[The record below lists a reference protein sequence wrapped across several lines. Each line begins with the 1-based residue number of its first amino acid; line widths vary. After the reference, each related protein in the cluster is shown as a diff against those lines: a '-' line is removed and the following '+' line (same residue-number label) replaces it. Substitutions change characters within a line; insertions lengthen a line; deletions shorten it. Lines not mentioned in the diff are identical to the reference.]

1 MAHVRLFAGL
11 RELAGTPVVDIP
23 GSTVEEILALAT
35 DRYGSDFRRGLANAR
50 IWVNGDPSEADR
62 VVGPEDEVAL
72 LPPVSGGATPAPE
85 VRFLA
90 PFAAAIV
97 LLVANAID
105 NPVWFVAAL
114 VGVGAAWAW
123 DISENGVT
131 SGSALRVPL
140 LVAVFAGAVIPY
152 AWNVGRGD
160 AAGIGL
166 AILVAILTVMIQGVI
181 VSATRD
187 FTSIAV
193 ALTASVVAAA
203 GTGSLVIARIATTS
217 GQKWIWMFL
226 LMVIAGRGVA
236 AFLIGRVSA
245 PALDPLSGSVVATIV
260 MGVVGALIWD
270 LNGFAAF
277 LVAILVAVVLIVG
290 AAFSSLLG
298 TREVYFTQAVPGVLS
313 DVGAGLLAAM
323 MFLPVARLLLPV

>member
-23 GSTVEEILALAT
+23 GSTVEEILVLAT

-50 IWVNGDPSEADR
+50 IWVNGDPAEADR

-72 LPPVSGGATPAPE
+72 LPPVSGGATLAPE
-85 VRFLA
+85 VRVLA

-97 LLVANAID
+97 LLGANAID

-114 VGVGAAWAW
+114 VGVAAAWAW
-123 DISENGVT
+123 DVSENGVA
-131 SGSALRVPL
+131 SGSALQVPL
-140 LVAVFAGAVIPY
+140 LVAALAGAVIPY
-152 AWNVGRGD
+152 AWNVGRGG

-166 AILVAILTVMIQGVI
+166 AILIAILTVMIQGVV

-187 FTSIAV
+187 FASIAV
-193 ALTASVVAAA
+193 ALTAAVVVAA
-203 GTGSLVIARIATTS
+203 GTGSLVIARISTTS
-217 GQKWIWMFL
+217 GQRWIWMFL
-226 LMVIAGRGVA
+226 LMVIAGRGAA
-236 AFLIGRVSA
+236 AFLIGRASVSV
-245 PALDPLSGSVVATIV
+245 LDPLSGSVVATIV
-260 MGVVGALIWD
+260 TGVVGALIWD

-290 AAFSSLLG
+290 AAFASLLS
-298 TREVYFTQAVPGVLS
+298 TKEVYFTQAVPGVLS
-313 DVGAGLLAAM
+313 DVG
-323 MFLPVARLLLPV
+323 